1 MKICIKQLILIT
13 VLSLSN
19 VSRGEGLFGY
29 ENNGADVPIT
39 GSASDQNANS
49 AAISLQRCDK
59 PFGTIAVSEPQS
71 EIAQALSKRN
81 LPPPTGL
88 LRLII
93 QQSNCFVVVE
103 RGIAMKNL
111 IQERQLSKAG
121 ELQDDSNI
129 GKGQLVAADFILSP
143 SVAFSDSNSG
153 GGGGAVAHRH
163 RSLTGAVIGAVIGG
177 IKSKQ
182 AQTTLI
188 LADAR
193 SGIQVAAAEGNV
205 EKTDW
210 SIGGVLGGSDSAIG
224 LGGYS
229 STAQGKVI
237 AAALLNNYNN
247 IVQTIRNKPDLISA
261 KSPDPSLQN
270 AKNSIQASVG
280 LNSGDVIR
288 PKINGVKVFSSADDK
303 SQIVAK
309 LNKQDELIYLG
320 DENNGFI
327 KVDGPISGWVDKRMI
342 LK

>member
-1 MKICIKQLILIT
+1 MNNIIRFIALIT
-13 VLSLSN
+13 FASFSN
-19 VSRGEGLFGY
+19 ISISEGLFGY
-29 ENNGADVPIT
+29 ENNGADAPIT
-39 GSASDQNANS
+39 GSASEQNASNV
-49 AAISLQRCDK
+49 AVSLEKCDK

-71 EIAQALSKRN
+71 EISQALSRRN

-111 IQERQLSKAG
+111 MQERQLSKAG

-143 SVAFSDSNSG
+143 SVAFSDNNSG
-153 GGGGAVAHRH
+153 GGGGGLIHRH

-210 SIGGVLGGSDSAIG
+210 SIGGVLGGSDSAIA

-229 STAQGKVI
+229 NTAQGKVI
-237 AAALLNNYNN
+237 AAALLTNFNN
-247 IVQTIRNKPDLISA
+247 IVQSIRNKPELISA
-261 KSPDPSLQN
+261 RSPDPSRQN
-270 AKNSIQASVG
+270 AKSSVQASAG

-288 PKINGVKVFSSADDK
+288 PKINGVKVFNQADEK
-303 SQIVAK
+303 SQVIAK
-309 LNKQDELIYLG
+309 LNKLDELIYLG

-327 KVDGPISGWVDKRMI
+327 KVDGAITGWVDKRMI
-342 LK
+342 SR